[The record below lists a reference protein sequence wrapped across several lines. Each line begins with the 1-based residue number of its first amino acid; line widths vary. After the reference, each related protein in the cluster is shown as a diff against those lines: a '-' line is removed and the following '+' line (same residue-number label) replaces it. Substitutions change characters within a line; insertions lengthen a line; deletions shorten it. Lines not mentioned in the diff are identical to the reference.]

1 MTTCGRWPGAL
12 TSPAEGGG
20 GTHEQVGHAAA
31 PACPDQAVRLR
42 EMVFGEEL
50 LTGDDVRVL
59 LSDAGLGVD
68 EAEPGSESV
77 AGWAASHPSASRS
90 TPHGWPAR

>member
-1 MTTCGRWPGAL
+1 
-12 TSPAEGGG
+12 
-20 GTHEQVGHAAA
+20 
-31 PACPDQAVRLR
+31 
-42 EMVFGEEL
+42 MVFGEEL

-90 TPHGWPAR
+90 TPHGWPVR